1 MERKTENKHEN
12 SHENGWNRQ
21 VSNGSSQ
28 DGKEKPKMRCNV
40 CGSKMWRNNYLRHTK
55 SKKHCDALYVMQDMF
70 EVK

>member
-1 MERKTENKHEN
+1 MDVKQENKCYNLPPE
-12 SHENGWNRQ
+12 
-21 VSNGSSQ
+21 
-28 DGKEKPKMRCNV
+28 GKEQPKIRCNI

>member
-1 MERKTENKHEN
+1 METKTENKHGN
-12 SHENGWNRQ
+12 SHENAWNRQ
-21 VSNGSSQ
+21 VSNGS
-28 DGKEKPKMRCNV
+28 DKEKPKVRCII